1 MYVITTTN
9 NPEAA
14 SCHPTLTKP
23 ELVSLAMTHPD
34 DRIRDAA
41 QRNKTKRNEITR
53 YHLFGDPPARKHVM
67 DVMLWNDQYKHETLH
82 SRNEMR

>member
-23 ELVSLAMTHPD
+23 ELVSLAMTQPD

-41 QRNKTKRNEITR
+41 KRNGIIR
-53 YHLFGDPPARKHVM
+53 YHLFGDPPGAKTCDGRNVMKHYI
-67 DVMLWNDQYKHETLH
+67 L
-82 SRNEMR
+82 EMK